1 MHTIIYYT
9 FRLTL
14 CKDDRIIHV
23 MNDMKFTTAGDYMR
37 MQPQEIIK
45 HLEADNSRL
54 AKEEVLLEAMQEGL
68 DEFFEGVR
76 MALDPL
82 VTFGVKQVPE
92 SDNEWTGQGLDWD
105 SFKVLANQLINRE
118 LTGHAARDAIA
129 LARSVATT
137 EQWNGFYRRVLI
149 KDLRCGMS
157 EKTVNKVAK
166 EFPQYAVP
174 IFGCQLAH
182 DGANHPKKMT
192 GMKQIEVKLDG
203 VRVLAVCRSGKVE
216 LFSRNG
222 KQFHNFPHIIAEIE
236 AVLAAKPA
244 PYDCVLDGEVMSA
257 DFQDLMKQLQRKDG
271 KKATDAVLHLFDFI
285 PLVDFLKGSWD
296 KKQTDRS
303 NYVKYWVLENE
314 DLLEHVTACEW
325 EDVDLSTTEGN
336 TRFVELNKAAV
347 DGGYE
352 GVMIKDVDAIYTCKR
367 SHAWL
372 KAKPF
377 IEVTLE
383 VVDVEEGTGRNEG
396 RLGAIVCEGID
407 DGKDSRVNVG
417 CGFTDVH
424 RDDYW
429 NSRDALIGH
438 LVEVRADAVTQ
449 NQDGTYSLRFPRFKT
464 FRGFEPGEKI

>member
-1 MHTIIYYT
+1 
-9 FRLTL
+9 
-14 CKDDRIIHV
+14 
-23 MNDMKFTTAGDYMR
+23 MR
-37 MQPQEIIK
+37 TQPQEIIER
-45 HLEADNSRL
+45 LEADNSRL
-54 AKEEVLLEAMQEGL
+54 AKELILADAMHEGL

-92 SDNEWTGQGLDWD
+92 ADNEWAGQGLDWT
-105 SFKVLANQLINRE
+105 SFKSLAFQLINRE

-129 LARSVATT
+129 LAKSVATA
-137 EQWNGFYRRVLI
+137 EQWNGFYRRILI

-166 EFPQYAVP
+166 QGWPQYAVP

-182 DGANHPKKMT
+182 DSANHEKKMI
-192 GMKQIEVKLDG
+192 GIKQIEVKLDG
-203 VRVLAVCRSGKVE
+203 VRVLAVCRGGKVE

-222 KQFHNFPHIIAEIE
+222 KQFHNFPHIIAELE
-236 AVLAAKPA
+236 AVLAEKPA

-285 PLVDFLKGSWD
+285 PLADFLKGSWNTP
-296 KKQTDRS
+296 QTTRS
-303 NYVKYWVLENE
+303 NLVKYWVLENA
-314 DLLEHVTACEW
+314 DLLAHVQACAW
-325 EDVDLSTTEGN
+325 EDVDLSTTKGEE
-336 TRFVELNKAAV
+336 RFIELNKAAV
-347 DGGYE
+347 NGGYE
-352 GVMIKDVDAIYTCKR
+352 GVMIKDVNAPYTCKR

-396 RLGAIVCEGID
+396 RLGAIVCEGVD
-407 DGKDSRVNVG
+407 DGREVKVNVG
-417 CGFTDVH
+417 SGFSDSNRDNFWTLRSDV
-424 RDDYW
+424 
-429 NSRDALIGH
+429 IGQ

>member
-1 MHTIIYYT
+1 
-9 FRLTL
+9 
-14 CKDDRIIHV
+14 
-23 MNDMKFTTAGDYMR
+23 MKFTTAGDYMR
-37 MQPQEIIK
+37 TQPQEIIER
-45 HLEADNSRL
+45 LEADNSKL
-54 AKEEVLLEAMQEGL
+54 AKQAILLEAMQEGL
-68 DEFFEGVR
+68 DEFFEGIT

-82 VTFGVKQVPE
+82 VTFGVKKVPE
-92 SDNEWTGQGLDWD
+92 RSDVLTGQGLDWNT
-105 SFKVLANQLINRE
+105 FKVLAEQLRNRE
-118 LTGHAARDAIA
+118 LTGHAARDAIE
-129 LARSVATT
+129 LAMSVATT
-137 EQWNGFYRRVLI
+137 EQWNGFYRRILI

-166 EFPQYAVP
+166 QGWPQYAVP

-182 DGANHPKKMT
+182 DSANHEKKMI
-192 GMKQIEVKLDG
+192 GVKQIEVKLDG
-203 VRVLAVCRSGKVE
+203 VRVLAVCRGGKVE

-236 AVLAAKPA
+236 SVLAEKPA

-285 PLVDFLKGSWD
+285 PLVDFLNGSWD

-314 DLLEHVTACEW
+314 DLLEHVQACAW
-325 EDVDLSTTEGN
+325 EDVDLSTTKGEE
-336 TRFVELNKAAV
+336 RFVELNKAAV
-347 DGGYE
+347 NGGYE
-352 GVMIKDVDAIYTCKR
+352 GVMIKDVDAPYTCKR

-377 IEVTLE
+377 IEVTLT
-383 VVDVEEGTGRNEG
+383 VVGVEEGTGRNEG
-396 RLGAIVCEGID
+396 RLGAFICEGRD
-407 DGKDSRVNVG
+407 DGKDISVNVG
-417 CGFTDVH
+417 SGFSDAQ
-424 RDDYW
+424 RDEYW
-429 NSRDALIGH
+429 TNALNGH
-438 LVEVRADAVTQ
+438 LIEVRADAVTQ

>member
-1 MHTIIYYT
+1 
-9 FRLTL
+9 
-14 CKDDRIIHV
+14 
-23 MNDMKFTTAGDYMR
+23 MKT
-37 MQPQEIIK
+37 QPQDIIA
-45 HLEADNSRL
+45 HLEADNSKL
-54 AKEEVLLEAMQEGL
+54 AKQAIIKSAMQEGL
-68 DEFFEGVR
+68 DEFFEGIT

-82 VTFGVKQVPE
+82 VTFGVKKVPE
-92 SDNEWTGQGLDWD
+92 RSDVLTGQGLIWRD
-105 SFKVLANQLINRE
+105 FKVLANQLINRE
-118 LTGHAARDAIA
+118 LTGHAARDAIE
-129 LARSVATT
+129 LVMSVATT
-137 EQWNGFYRRVLI
+137 EQWNGFYRRILI

-166 EFPQYAVP
+166 DFPQYAVP
-174 IFGCQLAH
+174 VFTCSLAH
-182 DGANHPKKMT
+182 DSANHEKKMI
-192 GMKQIEVKLDG
+192 GKKQIEVKLDG
-203 VRVLAVCRSGKVE
+203 VRVLAVCKGGKVE

-222 KQFHNFPHIIAEIE
+222 KQFHNFDHIIAEIE

-285 PLVDFLKGSWD
+285 PLEDFLKGGWN
-296 KKQTDRS
+296 KTQTTRS
-303 NYVKYWVLENE
+303 NYVKYWVLENQ

-325 EDVDLSTTEGN
+325 EDVDLDTTEGQE
-336 TRFVELNKAAV
+336 RFVELNKAAV

-352 GVMIKDVDAIYTCKR
+352 GVMIKDVDAPYECKR
-367 SHAWL
+367 THAWL

-396 RLGAIVCEGID
+396 RLGAVVCSGND
-407 DGKDSRVNVG
+407 DGKDIRVNVG
-417 CGFTDVH
+417 SGFTDDNRSVF
-424 RDDYW
+424 W
-429 NSRDALIGH
+429 TGRDALIGQ

-464 FRGFEPGEKI
+464 FRGFETGEKL

>member
-1 MHTIIYYT
+1 
-9 FRLTL
+9 
-14 CKDDRIIHV
+14 
-23 MNDMKFTTAGDYMR
+23 MR
-37 MQPQEIIK
+37 TQPQDVITK
-45 HLEADNSRL
+45 LEAHNSRL
-54 AKEEVLLEAMQEGL
+54 DKETILFSAMGEGL
-68 DEFFEGVR
+68 DEFFEGVT

-92 SDNEWTGQGLDWD
+92 RVETTQRGQGLIWRD
-105 SFKVLANQLINRE
+105 FKVLANQLINRE
-118 LTGHAARDAIA
+118 LTGHAARDAIE
-129 LARSVATT
+129 LVMSVATV
-137 EQWNGFYRRVLI
+137 EQWNGFYRRILI
-149 KDLRCGMS
+149 KDLRCGVS

-166 EFPQYAVP
+166 RFNMQGETKYMIPVFA
-174 IFGCQLAH
+174 CSLAH
-182 DGANHPKKMT
+182 DSANHEKKMV
-192 GMKQIEVKLDG
+192 GKKQIEVKLDG
-203 VRVLAVCRSGKVE
+203 VRVLAVCKGGKVE

-222 KQFHNFPHIIAEIE
+222 KQFHNFDHIIAEIE

-285 PLVDFLKGSWD
+285 PLEDFLKGGWD
-296 KKQTDRS
+296 KTQTTRS

-325 EDVDLSTTEGN
+325 EDVDLDTTEGQE
-336 TRFVELNKAAV
+336 RFVELNKQAV

-352 GVMIKDVDAIYTCKR
+352 GVMIKDVDAPYECKR
-367 SHAWL
+367 THAWL

-396 RLGAIVCEGID
+396 RLGAVVCSGND
-407 DGKDSRVNVG
+407 DGKDIRVNVG
-417 CGFTDVH
+417 SGFTDDN
-424 RDDYW
+424 RSSFW
-429 NSRDALIGH
+429 SSRDALVGQ

-464 FRGFEPGEKI
+464 FRGFEAGEKI